1 MFETAENLWC
11 QLTHCATDSVPRS
24 DPILL
29 MPNICFQP
37 GQTVYTRTY
46 PAIFIALTF
55 CVTCSGCTGRSQFY
69 SKLTPRDELRET
81 KPQVA
86 FRYGK
91 PNWCLDGM
99 QKIVELPSRVMLGG
113 RLKADR
119 LPSEETREVLTDY
132 LQENDLSDIPVL
144 VNDYDPLGQWQR
156 LRQNDK
162 ISPAWKYTAGMVGL
176 ANYTLFPGRVFA
188 RDTYSPFTNTLH
200 VNTGRLS
207 DSLHA
212 AAYAKDIRT
221 RKTPGTYAVV
231 NSLPGIAL
239 WKTTIAVHDVVA
251 YAQAK
256 DSWQLESGIYRD
268 QYPQVAVKTM
278 APVGLFMTPVG
289 NVALAVSGGA
299 VGYAVGRTVEQ
310 QRIAER
316 DAVKAAE
323 ADLSGRATIEAS
335 HDPRSDDSEDSGS
348 EYGT

>member
-1 MFETAENLWC
+1 M
-11 QLTHCATDSVPRS
+11 DSAFRMRNVR
-24 DPILL
+24 
-29 MPNICFQP
+29 FQP
-37 GQTVYTRTY
+37 GRTLNSST
-46 PAIFIALTF
+46 IASIILASTF
-55 CVTCSGCTGRSQFY
+55 LSACAGCAGKSQFY

-81 KPQVA
+81 KTPVA

-113 RLKADR
+113 RLKADC
-119 LPSEETREVLTDY
+119 LPSEETHEVLTDY
-132 LQENDLSDIPVL
+132 LQENDLADIPVL

-156 LRQNDK
+156 LRENDQV
-162 ISPAWKYTAGMVGL
+162 SPGWKYTAGVVGL
-176 ANYTLFPGRVFA
+176 VNYTLFPGRVFA
-188 RDTYSPFTNTLH
+188 RDTYSPFTNTLQ

-212 AAYAKDIRT
+212 AAYAKDIRA

-239 WKTTIAVHDVVA
+239 WKTTIAVHDVVG

-256 DSWQLESGIYRD
+256 DSWQLESGVYRD

-310 QRIAER
+310 QRLAER
-316 DAVKAAE
+316 DAVKV
-323 ADLSGRATIEAS
+323 ADEELSGRATIENIDES
-335 HDPRSDDSEDSGS
+335 HSNDSEESG
-348 EYGT
+348 EEFGT

>member
-1 MFETAENLWC
+1 MLAMLLGMTC
-11 QLTHCATDSVPRS
+11 PGCARS
-24 DPILL
+24 SR
-29 MPNICFQP
+29 C
-37 GQTVYTRTY
+37 Y
-46 PAIFIALTF
+46 A
-55 CVTCSGCTGRSQFY
+55 
-69 SKLTPRDELRET
+69 KLTPRDELRET
-81 KPQVA
+81 RPQVA

-91 PNWCLDGM
+91 PDWCLDGM

-119 LPSEETREVLTDY
+119 LPSEETREVLADY

-156 LRQNDK
+156 LRENDR

-176 ANYTLFPGRVFA
+176 FNYTVFPGRVFA

-221 RKTPGTYAVV
+221 RKAPGTYAVV
-231 NSLPGIAL
+231 NSLPGLAL
-239 WKTTIAVHDVVA
+239 WKTTIAVQDVVA

-256 DSWQLESGIYRD
+256 DSWQLESGVYRD

-316 DAVKAAE
+316 DAIKDAE
-323 ADLSGRATIEAS
+323 EDLSGRSKI
-335 HDPRSDDSEDSGS
+335 DDSETPGTDDSGDS
-348 EYGT
+348 ETEFGS

>member
-1 MFETAENLWC
+1 M
-11 QLTHCATDSVPRS
+11 DSAFRMRNVR
-24 DPILL
+24 
-29 MPNICFQP
+29 FQP
-37 GQTVYTRTY
+37 DRTLKSST
-46 PAIFIALTF
+46 IASIILASTF
-55 CVTCSGCTGRSQFY
+55 LSASAGCAGKSQFY

-81 KPQVA
+81 KTPVA

-113 RLKADR
+113 RLKADC
-119 LPSEETREVLTDY
+119 LPSEETHEVLTDY
-132 LQENDLSDIPVL
+132 LQENDLADIPVL

-156 LRQNDK
+156 LRENDQV
-162 ISPAWKYTAGMVGL
+162 SPGWKYTAGVVGL
-176 ANYTLFPGRVFA
+176 VNYTLFPGRVFA
-188 RDTYSPFTNTLH
+188 RDTYSPFTNTLQ

-212 AAYAKDIRT
+212 AAYAKDIRA

-239 WKTTIAVHDVVA
+239 WKTTIAVHDVVG

-256 DSWQLESGIYRD
+256 DSWQLESGVYRD

-310 QRIAER
+310 QRLAER
-316 DAVKAAE
+316 DAVKV
-323 ADLSGRATIEAS
+323 ADEELSGRATIENIDES
-335 HDPRSDDSEDSGS
+335 HSNDSEESG
-348 EYGT
+348 EEFGT

>member
-1 MFETAENLWC
+1 M
-11 QLTHCATDSVPRS
+11 DSAFRMRNVR
-24 DPILL
+24 
-29 MPNICFQP
+29 FQP
-37 GQTVYTRTY
+37 GRTLNSST
-46 PAIFIALTF
+46 IASIILASTF
-55 CVTCSGCTGRSQFY
+55 LSAFAGCAGKSQFY

-81 KPQVA
+81 KTPVA

-113 RLKADR
+113 RLKADC
-119 LPSEETREVLTDY
+119 LPSEETHEVLTDY
-132 LQENDLSDIPVL
+132 LQENDLADIPVL

-156 LRQNDK
+156 LRENDQV
-162 ISPAWKYTAGMVGL
+162 SPGWKYTAGVVGL
-176 ANYTLFPGRVFA
+176 VNYTLFPGRVFA
-188 RDTYSPFTNTLH
+188 RDTYSPFTNTLQ

-212 AAYAKDIRT
+212 AAYAKDIRA

-239 WKTTIAVHDVVA
+239 WKTTIAVHDVVG

-256 DSWQLESGIYRD
+256 DSWQLESGVYRD

-310 QRIAER
+310 QRLAER
-316 DAVKAAE
+316 DAVKV
-323 ADLSGRATIEAS
+323 ADEELSGRATIENTDES
-335 HDPRSDDSEDSGS
+335 HSNDSEESG
-348 EYGT
+348 EEFGT

>member
-1 MFETAENLWC
+1 M
-11 QLTHCATDSVPRS
+11 DSAFRMRNVR
-24 DPILL
+24 
-29 MPNICFQP
+29 FQP
-37 GQTVYTRTY
+37 GRTLNSST
-46 PAIFIALTF
+46 IASIILASTF
-55 CVTCSGCTGRSQFY
+55 LSAFAGCAGKSQFY

-81 KPQVA
+81 KTPVA

-113 RLKADR
+113 RLKADC
-119 LPSEETREVLTDY
+119 LPSEETHEVLTDY
-132 LQENDLSDIPVL
+132 LQENDLADIPVL

-156 LRQNDK
+156 LRENDQV
-162 ISPAWKYTAGMVGL
+162 SPGWKYTAGVVGL
-176 ANYTLFPGRVFA
+176 VNYTLFPGRVFA
-188 RDTYSPFTNTLH
+188 RDTYSPFTNTLQ

-212 AAYAKDIRT
+212 AAYAKDIRA

-239 WKTTIAVHDVVA
+239 WKTTIAVHDVVG

-256 DSWQLESGIYRD
+256 DSWQLESGVYRD

-310 QRIAER
+310 QRLAER
-316 DAVKAAE
+316 DAVKV
-323 ADLSGRATIEAS
+323 ADEELSGRATIENADES
-335 HDPRSDDSEDSGS
+335 HSNDSEESG
-348 EYGT
+348 EEFGT

>member
-1 MFETAENLWC
+1 MA
-11 QLTHCATDSVPRS
+11 CAG
-24 DPILL
+24 
-29 MPNICFQP
+29 CA
-37 GQTVYTRTY
+37 GKTR
-46 PAIFIALTF
+46 
-55 CVTCSGCTGRSQFY
+55 FY

-81 KPQVA
+81 RTPVA

-132 LQENDLSDIPVL
+132 LQENNLSDIPVL
-144 VNDYDPLGQWQR
+144 VNDYDPVGQWQR
-156 LRQNDK
+156 LRENDQ
-162 ISPAWKYTAGMVGL
+162 ISPGWKYTAGVVGL
-176 ANYTLFPGRVFA
+176 VNYTLFPGRVFA

-221 RKTPGTYAVV
+221 RNAPGTYAVV

-256 DSWQLESGIYRD
+256 DSWQLESGVYRD

-310 QRIAER
+310 QRLAER
-316 DAVKAAE
+316 DAVKVAE
-323 ADLSGRATIEAS
+323 DELTGRAEIDDTKDSRS
-335 HDPRSDDSEDSGS
+335 HDSDDAGIEFGS
-348 EYGT
+348 

>member
-1 MFETAENLWC
+1 MN
-11 QLTHCATDSVPRS
+11 
-24 DPILL
+24 
-29 MPNICFQP
+29 
-37 GQTVYTRTY
+37 
-46 PAIFIALTF
+46 
-55 CVTCSGCTGRSQFY
+55 
-69 SKLTPRDELRET
+69 
-81 KPQVA
+81 
-86 FRYGK
+86 FRYGR

-132 LQENDLSDIPVL
+132 LQENELSDIPVL

-156 LRQNDK
+156 LRDNK
-162 ISPAWKYTAGMVGL
+162 MVSPGWKYTAGVVGL
-176 ANYTLFPGRVFA
+176 VNYTLFPGRVFA

-231 NSLPGIAL
+231 NSLPGVAL

-256 DSWQLESGIYRD
+256 DSWQLESGVYRD

-310 QRIAER
+310 QRISER
-316 DAVKAAE
+316 DAVRVAE
-323 ADLSGRATIEAS
+323 ENLSGPDEIDDADDAQ
-335 HDPRSDDSEDSGS
+335 SDDSEVTAV
-348 EYGT
+348 EFGT

>member
-1 MFETAENLWC
+1 M
-11 QLTHCATDSVPRS
+11 DSAFRMRNVR
-24 DPILL
+24 
-29 MPNICFQP
+29 FQP
-37 GQTVYTRTY
+37 DRTLKSST
-46 PAIFIALTF
+46 IASIILASTF
-55 CVTCSGCTGRSQFY
+55 LSASAGCAGKSQFY

-81 KPQVA
+81 KTPVA

-113 RLKADR
+113 RLKADC
-119 LPSEETREVLTDY
+119 LPSEETHEVLTDY
-132 LQENDLSDIPVL
+132 LQENDLADIPVL

-156 LRQNDK
+156 LRENDQV
-162 ISPAWKYTAGMVGL
+162 SPGWKYTAGVVGL
-176 ANYTLFPGRVFA
+176 VNYTLFPGRVFA
-188 RDTYSPFTNTLH
+188 RDTYSPFTNTLQ

-212 AAYAKDIRT
+212 AAYAKDIRA

-239 WKTTIAVHDVVA
+239 WKTTIAVHDVVG

-256 DSWQLESGIYRD
+256 DSWQLESGVYRD

-310 QRIAER
+310 QRLAER
-316 DAVKAAE
+316 DAVKG
-323 ADLSGRATIEAS
+323 ADEELSGRATIENIDES
-335 HDPRSDDSEDSGS
+335 HSNDSEESG
-348 EYGT
+348 EEFGT

>member
-1 MFETAENLWC
+1 M
-11 QLTHCATDSVPRS
+11 DSAFRMRNVR
-24 DPILL
+24 
-29 MPNICFQP
+29 FQP
-37 GQTVYTRTY
+37 DRTLKSST
-46 PAIFIALTF
+46 IASIILASTF
-55 CVTCSGCTGRSQFY
+55 LSASAGCAGKSQFY

-81 KPQVA
+81 KTPVA

-113 RLKADR
+113 RLKADC
-119 LPSEETREVLTDY
+119 LPSEETHEVLTDY
-132 LQENDLSDIPVL
+132 LQENDLADIPVL

-156 LRQNDK
+156 LRENDQV
-162 ISPAWKYTAGMVGL
+162 SPGWNYTAGVVGL
-176 ANYTLFPGRVFA
+176 VNYTLFPGRVFA
-188 RDTYSPFTNTLH
+188 RDTYSPFTNTLQ

-212 AAYAKDIRT
+212 AAYAKDIRA

-239 WKTTIAVHDVVA
+239 WKTTIAVHDVVG

-256 DSWQLESGIYRD
+256 DSWQLESGVYRD

-310 QRIAER
+310 QRLAER
-316 DAVKAAE
+316 DAVKG
-323 ADLSGRATIEAS
+323 ADEELSGRATIENIDES
-335 HDPRSDDSEDSGS
+335 HSNDSEESG
-348 EYGT
+348 EEFGT

>member
-1 MFETAENLWC
+1 MRNVRC
-11 QLTHCATDSVPRS
+11 QHSRTWNSSTIAS
-24 DPILL
+24 LL
-29 MPNICFQP
+29 
-37 GQTVYTRTY
+37 V
-46 PAIFIALTF
+46 ALTF
-55 CVTCSGCTGRSQFY
+55 LSSSAGCAGKSQFY
-69 SKLTPRDELRET
+69 SKLTPREELRET
-81 KPQVA
+81 RQPVA

-91 PNWCLDGM
+91 PNRCLDGM

-119 LPSEETREVLTDY
+119 LPSDETREVLTDY
-132 LQENDLSDIPVL
+132 LQENDLTDIPVL

-156 LRQNDK
+156 LRENDT
-162 ISPAWKYTAGMVGL
+162 ISPVWKYTAGMVGL

-256 DSWQLESGIYRD
+256 DSWQLESGVYRD

-316 DAVKAAE
+316 DAVKVAE
-323 ADLSGRATIEAS
+323 ETRSGRAKLEDADDS
-335 HDPRSDDSEDSGS
+335 LSDDSDDVAIEFGS
-348 EYGT
+348 

>member
-1 MFETAENLWC
+1 MRN
-11 QLTHCATDSVPRS
+11 VR
-24 DPILL
+24 
-29 MPNICFQP
+29 FQP
-37 GQTVYTRTY
+37 DRTLKSST
-46 PAIFIALTF
+46 IASIILASTF
-55 CVTCSGCTGRSQFY
+55 LSASAGCAGKSQFY

-81 KPQVA
+81 KTPVA

-119 LPSEETREVLTDY
+119 LPSEETHEVLTDY
-132 LQENDLSDIPVL
+132 LQENDLADIPVL

-156 LRQNDK
+156 LRENDQV
-162 ISPAWKYTAGMVGL
+162 SPGWKYTAGVVGL
-176 ANYTLFPGRVFA
+176 VNYTLFPGRVFA
-188 RDTYSPFTNTLH
+188 RDTYSPFTNTLQ

-212 AAYAKDIRT
+212 AAYAKDIRA

-239 WKTTIAVHDVVA
+239 WKTTIAVHDVVG

-256 DSWQLESGIYRD
+256 DSWQLESGVYRD

-310 QRIAER
+310 QRLAER
-316 DAVKAAE
+316 DAVKV
-323 ADLSGRATIEAS
+323 ADEELSGRATIENIDES
-335 HDPRSDDSEDSGS
+335 HSNDSEESG
-348 EYGT
+348 EEFGT

>member
-1 MFETAENLWC
+1 M
-11 QLTHCATDSVPRS
+11 DSAFRMRNVR
-24 DPILL
+24 
-29 MPNICFQP
+29 FQP
-37 GQTVYTRTY
+37 GRTLNSST
-46 PAIFIALTF
+46 IASIILASTF
-55 CVTCSGCTGRSQFY
+55 LSACAGCAGKSQFY

-81 KPQVA
+81 KTPVA

-113 RLKADR
+113 RLKADC
-119 LPSEETREVLTDY
+119 LPSEETHEVLTDY
-132 LQENDLSDIPVL
+132 LQENDLADIPVL

-156 LRQNDK
+156 LRENDQV
-162 ISPAWKYTAGMVGL
+162 SPGWKYTAGVVGL
-176 ANYTLFPGRVFA
+176 VNYTLFPGRVFA
-188 RDTYSPFTNTLH
+188 RDTYSPFTNTLQ

-212 AAYAKDIRT
+212 AAYAKDIRA

-239 WKTTIAVHDVVA
+239 WKTTIAVHDVVG

-256 DSWQLESGIYRD
+256 DSWQLESGVYRD

-310 QRIAER
+310 QRLAER
-316 DAVKAAE
+316 DAVKV
-323 ADLSGRATIEAS
+323 ADEELSGRATIENTDES
-335 HDPRSDDSEDSGS
+335 HSNDSEESG
-348 EYGT
+348 EEFGT

>member
-1 MFETAENLWC
+1 MLNSRPLN
-11 QLTHCATDSVPRS
+11 SVLLAF
-24 DPILL
+24 ILSML
-29 MPNICFQP
+29 
-37 GQTVYTRTY
+37 
-46 PAIFIALTF
+46 
-55 CVTCSGCTGRSQFY
+55 CSGCAGNSRFY
-69 SKLTPRDELRET
+69 SKLTPREELRGT
-81 KPQVA
+81 KPAVA
-86 FRYGK
+86 FRDGK

-119 LPSEETREVLTDY
+119 IPSEETREVLTDY

-156 LRQNDK
+156 LRENDLVA
-162 ISPAWKYTAGMVGL
+162 PGWKYTAGIVGL
-176 ANYTLFPGRVFA
+176 MNYTLFPGRVFA

-200 VNTGRLS
+200 LNTGRLS

-212 AAYAKDIRT
+212 AANAKDIRT
-221 RKTPGTYAVV
+221 RETPGTYAVV

-251 YAQAK
+251 YAQAR
-256 DSWQLESGIYRD
+256 DSWQLESGVYRD

-316 DAVKAAE
+316 DAVKVAE
-323 ADLSGRATIEAS
+323 EERSGRATIENAS
-335 HDPRSDDSEDSGS
+335 HLRYEDSETA
-348 EYGT
+348 EPEFGT

>member
-1 MFETAENLWC
+1 MLNAQRLSLLVLASLFC
-11 QLTHCATDSVPRS
+11 LT
-24 DPILL
+24 
-29 MPNICFQP
+29 
-37 GQTVYTRTY
+37 G
-46 PAIFIALTF
+46 
-55 CVTCSGCTGRSQFY
+55 SGCAGSSRFY
-69 SKLTPRDELRET
+69 SKLTPRHELRESR
-81 KPQVA
+81 PPIA

-91 PNWCLDGM
+91 PNWCLDNM
-99 QKIVELPSRVMLGG
+99 QKLVELPSRVMLGG
-113 RLKADR
+113 RLRADR
-119 LPSEETREVLTDY
+119 VPSEETREVLADY

-144 VNDYDPLGQWQR
+144 VNDYDPAGQWQR
-156 LRQNDK
+156 LRENDR

-176 ANYTLFPGRVFA
+176 FNYTVFPGRVFA

-207 DSLHA
+207 DSLHG

-221 RKTPGTYAVV
+221 RKAPGTYAVV
-231 NSLPGIAL
+231 NSLPGLAL

-256 DSWQLESGIYRD
+256 DSWQLESGVYRD

-299 VGYAVGRTVEQ
+299 VGYAVGRTIEQ

-316 DAVKAAE
+316 DAIRHAE
-323 ADLSGRATIEAS
+323 EDLSGRAESDSSEDSGA
-335 HDPRSDDSEDSGS
+335 DDSEDPET
-348 EYGT
+348 EYGS

>member
-1 MFETAENLWC
+1 MRCEFPQSSGWSISVVMRSLTA
-11 QLTHCATDSVPRS
+11 
-24 DPILL
+24 LL
-29 MPNICFQP
+29 ICFSMAGCA
-37 GQTVYTRTY
+37 GQHR
-46 PAIFIALTF
+46 
-55 CVTCSGCTGRSQFY
+55 CY
-69 SKLTPRDELRET
+69 SKLTPREELRET
-81 KPQVA
+81 RTPVT

-99 QKIVELPSRVMLGG
+99 QKVVELPSRVMLGG

-119 LPSEETREVLTDY
+119 VPSEETREVLTDY
-132 LQENDLSDIPVL
+132 LQENNLSDIPVL
-144 VNDYDPLGQWQR
+144 VNDYDPVGQWQR
-156 LRQNDK
+156 LRENDQ

-176 ANYTLFPGRVFA
+176 FNYTVFPGRVFA

-231 NSLPGIAL
+231 NSLPGFAL
-239 WKTTIAVHDVVA
+239 WKTTIAVQDVVA

-256 DSWQLESGIYRD
+256 DSWQLESGVYRD

-316 DAVKAAE
+316 DAVKVADE
-323 ADLSGRATIEAS
+323 ELSGHADLDDADEMHR
-335 HDPRSDDSEDSGS
+335 DNSDESSS
-348 EYGT
+348 EYGS

>member
-1 MFETAENLWC
+1 MAMML
-11 QLTHCATDSVPRS
+11 LIPCA
-24 DPILL
+24 
-29 MPNICFQP
+29 
-37 GQTVYTRTY
+37 
-46 PAIFIALTF
+46 
-55 CVTCSGCTGRSQFY
+55 GCAGRSQFY
-69 SKLTPRDELRET
+69 SKLTPREELRET
-81 KPQVA
+81 RPAVE

-132 LQENDLSDIPVL
+132 LQENNLSDIPVL

-156 LRQNDK
+156 LRENDR

-256 DSWQLESGIYRD
+256 DSWQLESGVYRD

-299 VGYAVGRTVEQ
+299 VGYAVGRTIEQ
-310 QRIAER
+310 QRLAER
-316 DAVKAAE
+316 DAVRIAE
-323 ADLSGRATIEAS
+323 EEFTGRTTVDDETDS
-335 HDPRSDDSEDSGS
+335 HRQDSGDARS
-348 EYGT
+348 EFGT

>member
-1 MFETAENLWC
+1 MGNA
-11 QLTHCATDSVPRS
+11 R
-24 DPILL
+24 
-29 MPNICFQP
+29 FQP
-37 GQTVYTRTY
+37 GRTLNSST
-46 PAIFIALTF
+46 IASIILASTF
-55 CVTCSGCTGRSQFY
+55 LSASAGCAGKSQFY

-81 KPQVA
+81 KTPVA

-132 LQENDLSDIPVL
+132 LQENDLADIPVL

-156 LRQNDK
+156 LRENNQV
-162 ISPAWKYTAGMVGL
+162 SPGWKYTAGVVGL
-176 ANYTLFPGRVFA
+176 VNYTLFPGRVFA

-221 RKTPGTYAVV
+221 RKTPGTYAVA
-231 NSLPGIAL
+231 NSLPGFAL

-256 DSWQLESGIYRD
+256 DSWQLESGVYRD

-316 DAVKAAE
+316 DAVKDAEEGLSGHARIENAAE
-323 ADLSGRATIEAS
+323 S
-335 HDPRSDDSEDSGS
+335 RSNDSEDSGT
-348 EYGT
+348 EFGT